1 MEVLTKDLRFAWRM
15 LGRKPGFT
23 AIAILTLALG
33 IGANTAIFSVLDA
46 VLLRPLPYPD
56 SQRIVTVWGRFRGI
70 GIPDDQNYISAPEFN
85 DLQNLPRS
93 FSAIAAIDEVSFN
106 LGASG
111 QPERVSG
118 APVSPGFFDVLG
130 IQPIMGRG
138 FRSEEAQPGRAP
150 VVVMGYGLW
159 RQSFGGDP
167 GIIGKSI
174 TVNGAPATVVGV
186 MPQGFNFPDDSQ
198 MWSPLVLSA
207 DDLSPNNRGS
217 HQYEVIARLKRSL
230 SLDQARGDMQRVSA
244 AIMEQN
250 PQYDYKRADFTVL
263 LVPLLD
269 QTVGRE
275 VKTSLWVLMSAV
287 GFVLL
292 IVCVNLASLMLA
304 RASSRERET
313 AIRMALGAG
322 AWRLVRQF
330 LTESVLLSFLG
341 GAIGLALVPFV
352 LAALI
357 RIGETA
363 LPRTVATTVDWG
375 MLAFS
380 MGLSIGAGLL
390 FGLLPA
396 LRAARGVQYE
406 TLKEGTRGNTSGPQS
421 SRSLRILVAAEAAI
435 SLVLLVGAGLLLR
448 SFVNLLHVDPGFRS
462 ENVLTVRVALSP
474 RYADANSIRAF
485 YRDVISRARA
495 LPGVEAA
502 GAISALPLSGDGS
515 SGTTTMDTQEV
526 SADKTSAEI
535 DWRVATPGYF
545 EAMRIPL
552 VAGRYF
558 DEHDSE
564 TAAPVAIIDESLAR
578 TYWPHESA
586 IGKRIHRG
594 GMKSDSPWM
603 TIVGVV
609 KHVRYRTLEAES
621 RNELYWPAAQRPTSN
636 MGITVRSTLATGAL
650 AAELRDAVL
659 AVDPQQPIFN
669 IRTMDQLAAASM
681 SRRRLALILIATFA
695 ALAMLLAAL
704 GIYGTTSYAV
714 SQRYSEMGVRVA
726 IGASPWQILRLVL
739 AQGMSLT
746 LAGLGAGLAGAFLLS
761 RLIRTMLFSVKSS
774 DPLTFIAAAVV
785 LAAIALVACVI
796 PARRAMRV
804 DPLIALRY
812 E

>member
-1 MEVLTKDLRFAWRM
+1 MEVFSKDLRFAWRM
-15 LGRKPGFT
+15 LARKPGFT

-46 VLLRPLPYPD
+46 VLLKPLPYPD
-56 SQRIVTVWGRFRGI
+56 PSRIVTVWGRFRGI
-70 GIPDDQNYISAPEFN
+70 GIPGDQNYISAPEFN
-85 DLQNLPRS
+85 DLRSLPQS
-93 FSAIAAIDEVSFN
+93 FSAIAAIDETSFN

-111 QPERVSG
+111 RPERVSG
-118 APVSPGFFDVLG
+118 APVSPGFFDVFG
-130 IQPIMGRG
+130 VQPFIGRG
-138 FRSEEAQPGRAP
+138 FREEEAQPGRAP
-150 VVVMGYGLW
+150 VVVMGYSLW
-159 RQSFGGDP
+159 KQSFAGDP
-167 GIIGKSI
+167 GIVGRSI
-174 TVNGAPATVVGV
+174 IVNGMPTTVLGV

-198 MWSPLVLSA
+198 MWSPLVLTA
-207 DDLSPNNRGS
+207 EALGPNNRGS
-217 HQYEVIARLKRSL
+217 HQYEVIARVKPSL
-230 SLDQARGDMQRVSA
+230 SLEQARGDMQRVSA
-244 AIMEQN
+244 AIIGQN
-250 PQYDYKRADFTVL
+250 PQYHYKEVDFAVL

-269 QTVGRE
+269 QTVGSE

-292 IVCVNLASLMLA
+292 IVCVNLASLLLA

-341 GAIGLALVPFV
+341 GAIGLALTPLV
-352 LAALI
+352 LRALVDLSS
-357 RIGETA
+357 TA
-363 LPRTVATTVDWG
+363 LPRAVATAVNWQ

-380 MGLSIGAGLL
+380 MCLSIGAGLL

-396 LRAARGVQYE
+396 FRAARGVQYE
-406 TLKEGTRGNTSGPQS
+406 TLKEGDRGNTSGPQS
-421 SRSLRILVAAEAAI
+421 SRSLRVLVAAEAAI

-462 ENVLTVRVALSP
+462 DNVLTVRVALSP
-474 RYADANSIRAF
+474 RYPTADLIRPF
-485 YRDVISRARA
+485 YREVMSRVRA

-502 GAISALPLSGDGS
+502 GAVSFLPLSGEGS

-526 SADKTSAEI
+526 PADKVSSEI
-535 DWRVATPGYF
+535 DWRIAAPGYF

-564 TAAPVAIIDESLAR
+564 TAAPVAIVDESLAQ

-586 IGKRIHRG
+586 IGKRLHRG
-594 GMKSDSPWM
+594 GMGSSSPWM

-621 RNELYWPAAQRPTSN
+621 RSELYWVAAQRPTQN
-636 MGITVRSTLATGAL
+636 MSITVRSTLAAGAL
-650 AAELRDAVL
+650 AAEVRDAVL
-659 AVDPQQPIFN
+659 AVDPMQPVFN
-669 IRTMDQLAAASM
+669 IRTMDQLVAESM
-681 SRRRLALILIATFA
+681 SRRRLALILIAAFA
-695 ALAMLLAAL
+695 GLAMLLAAI

-726 IGASPWQILRLVL
+726 IGASPGQILRLVL
-739 AQGMSLT
+739 AQGMSFT
-746 LAGLGAGLAGAFLLS
+746 LVGLGVGLAAAFLLS
-761 RLIRTMLFSVKSS
+761 RLIQTMLFSVKSS
-774 DPLTFIAAAVV
+774 DPLTFLGAAVV
-785 LAAIALVACVI
+785 LAAIAFLACVI